1 MIFHH
6 CFPLCFVLKQQLV
19 SILNISPKNG
29 FGFVFHS
36 HFIVPGPD
44 CPLSAVLASAADSA
58 LLRMHF
64 VNRQAVPADDC
75 QTPHAAELHLLILC
89 KNGAMLIATTGR
101 GLEPSAALLSER

>member
-6 CFPLCFVLKQQLV
+6 CFPLCFVLKQRLV
-19 SILNISPKNG
+19 SILNTSQKM
-29 FGFVFHS
+29 VFHS

-75 QTPHAAELHLLILC
+75 QTPHAAELRLLILC

-101 GLEPSAALLSER
+101 VLEPRVALLSER